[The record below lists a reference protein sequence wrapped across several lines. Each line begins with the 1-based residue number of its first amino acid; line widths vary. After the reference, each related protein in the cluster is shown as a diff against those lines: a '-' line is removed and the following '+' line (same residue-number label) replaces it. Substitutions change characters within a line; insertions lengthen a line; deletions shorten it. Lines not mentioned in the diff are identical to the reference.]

1 MKLTY
6 ALTSVLTGS
15 ILFACGTQA
24 PQTTFGSPISSSTS
38 RSGGGST
45 ASGSGSSLTFTTGG
59 PGFSLSMDGGASSS
73 GSGDGGTSTLVCD
86 DAGLNCHCSDGNTT
100 TITGVVYD
108 PAGKNPLYNV
118 VVYVPDPASP
128 LPNLDAATPPVCGC
142 APLYPKSVLAESAP
156 TDASGHFS
164 VPCAPS
170 GNVSLVVQAGKWRM
184 QYDNITVLAGQ
195 QNVVPNL
202 RLPRNGTEGSLP
214 NIAISTGGADSLEC
228 LPLRIGVDPAEY
240 VAGSATGGHIHIYTG
255 FNGAST
261 AQGAVPSDQNLWDQ
275 QAHLDQHDV
284 VLLSCEGQE
293 TTGGNPGT
301 PMNATFQ
308 GYLQSYADRGGRVF
322 ASHFHYAWFNTGPY
336 ATAPNTLG
344 TWITGGQQINDGLS
358 FAGDIDTTLA
368 SGAPFPEGAAL
379 DAWLGNV
386 GALTAGQLPI
396 WFTRH
401 NVQLLTQP
409 PSTEWI
415 HLDPAS
421 PMLPMADQSATQYFS
436 VDTPIGATPEAVCG
450 RLVYSDLHVSGG
462 PGANQPGVPPDYANA
477 GRRGGG
483 GNVAPTGCAAHT
495 LTPQEDALEFML
507 FDLSSCIVPA
517 GFTTPGMPP
526 PPVR

>member
-24 PQTTFGSPISSSTS
+24 PDRIFGRPTSSSTS
-38 RSGGGST
+38 GSGGT
-45 ASGSGSSLTFTTGG
+45 TSGSGSGTFSNGSGPSFSLT
-59 PGFSLSMDGGASSS
+59 MDAGATS

-86 DAGLNCHCSDGNTT
+86 DAGHCSCSDGNTT
-100 TITGVVYD
+100 TIEGVVFD

-128 LPNLDAATPPVCGC
+128 LPDLAAATPPVCGC
-142 APLYPKSVLAESAP
+142 GPLYPKSVLAESGP
-156 TDASGHFS
+156 TDASGHFTI
-164 VPCAPS
+164 PCAPS
-170 GNVSLVVQAGKWRM
+170 GSVSVVVQAGKWRM
-184 QYDNITVLAGQ
+184 QYDNITVAAGQ
-195 QNVVPNL
+195 RNTVPSL

-240 VAGSATGGHIHIYTG
+240 VAGSATGGHIHIYQ
-255 FNGAST
+255 GAGG
-261 AQGAVPSDQNLWDQ
+261 AAAVQGAVASDQNLWDQ
-275 QAHLDQHDV
+275 QAHLNEHDV

-308 GYLQSYADRGGRVF
+308 GYLKAYADTGGRVF
-322 ASHFHYAWFNTGPY
+322 ASHFHYAWFNTGPF
-336 ATAPNTLG
+336 ATGANTLAM
-344 TWITGGQQINDGLS
+344 WNTGGQQIDDTVS
-358 FAGDIDTTLA
+358 FNGVIDTTLA

-379 DAWLGNV
+379 DQWLGNV
-386 GALTAGQLPI
+386 GALTGGQLPI

-401 NVQLLTQP
+401 NVQLLNQP

-421 PMLPMADQSATQYFS
+421 PMLPMADQGATQYFS
-436 VDTPIGATPEAVCG
+436 VDTPIGATAEAVCG
-450 RLVYSDLHVSGG
+450 RIVYSDLHVSGG
-462 PGANQPGVPPDYANA
+462 PGANQPGVPADYPNSG

-483 GNVAPTGCAAHT
+483 NNVAPTGCAAHT

-517 GFTTPGMPP
+517 GFTTPVGMPP
-526 PPVR
+526 PPR